1 MMMIIIRWWNQMA
14 TMTKIEDL
22 LNPSTDVCQYT
33 KDSQSM
39 LNNNNNNNNTNMND
53 NVYGAVIATQSLWEF
68 TRFIWRTQT
77 SARRTPTLRPWR
89 QSQVLIS
96 NLVIIKSQHRR
107 VSVGLR

>member
-1 MMMIIIRWWNQMA
+1 MA

-53 NVYGAVIATQSLWEF
+53 NVYGAVIATQSL
-68 TRFIWRTQT
+68 
-77 SARRTPTLRPWR
+77 
-89 QSQVLIS
+89 
-96 NLVIIKSQHRR
+96 
-107 VSVGLR
+107 